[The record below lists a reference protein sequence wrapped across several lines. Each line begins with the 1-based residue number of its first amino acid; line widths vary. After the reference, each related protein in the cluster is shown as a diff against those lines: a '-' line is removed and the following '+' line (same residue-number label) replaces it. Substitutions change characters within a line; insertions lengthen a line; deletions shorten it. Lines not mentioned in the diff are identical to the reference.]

1 MYEVVRAERD
11 TTRPYGYVEPDW
23 RRWVPKYVPG
33 RPWPW
38 RSDPSGP
45 RAETAEPTG

>member
-23 RRWVPKYVPG
+23 RRWVPRYTPG
-33 RPWPW
+33 QPWPW
-38 RSDPSGP
+38 WKRDG
-45 RAETAEPTG
+45 ADGAGAG